1 MKWNK
6 IIAEKYRM
14 VDLVNLRT
22 FVTAATSGS
31 FSKAAARLSVS
42 PAMVGRRILA
52 LEADYGVKLIERTT
66 RSQRL
71 TETGQAFLAKA
82 MGILEEVEAL
92 SDIAH
97 PQAEDLVG
105 HIRIS
110 GSTTLG
116 VKRLTPALAR
126 FTNAH
131 PAVSVEL
138 ALLDRTVDLVAEG
151 YDLAIRIGNL
161 KPSSLIARRIGTYDF
176 ACCAS
181 PDYLRRMGAPGH
193 PDELGQHRC
202 VISLNLSPRDHW
214 RFWDDAGREVSAA
227 VKGNFG
233 VDNGEAMRAA
243 ALEGVGLAYAP
254 RVLIEEDLESGALV
268 DVLTGWK
275 TLALPIHA
283 VYPSRQ
289 FVPRR
294 LAGVIDWIALELRE
308 G

>member
-1 MKWNK
+1 
-6 IIAEKYRM
+6 M

-22 FVTAATSGS
+22 FVTAATAGS
-31 FSKAAARLSVS
+31 FSKAAARLNVS

-52 LEADYGVKLIERTT
+52 LEEDYGVKLIERTT

-71 TETGQAFLAKA
+71 TETGQEFLAKA
-82 MGILEEVEAL
+82 TRILEEVEAL
-92 SDIAH
+92 ADIAH

-131 PAVSVEL
+131 PAVSVEM
-138 ALLDRTVDLVAEG
+138 ALLDRNVDLVAEG
-151 YDLAIRIGNL
+151 YDLAFRIGNL

-181 PDYLRRMGAPGH
+181 PDYFRRMGTPTH
-193 PDELGQHRC
+193 PDELGNHRC
-202 VISLNLSPRDHW
+202 VISLNLSPRDLW
-214 RFWDDAGREVSAA
+214 RFWDAEGREVLAA
-227 VKGNFG
+227 VRGNFG

-254 RVLIEEDLESGALV
+254 RVLVEEDLESGALV
-268 DVLTGWK
+268 EVLTGWRK
-275 TLALPIHA
+275 LALPIHA

-294 LAGVIDWIALELRE
+294 LAGVIEWIARELRE

>member
-1 MKWNK
+1 
-6 IIAEKYRM
+6 M

-31 FSKAAARLSVS
+31 FSKAAARLNVS

-161 KPSSLIARRIGTYDF
+161 KPSSLIARRIGIYDF

-181 PDYLRRMGAPGH
+181 PDYLRRMGMPGH

-214 RFWDDAGREVSAA
+214 RFWDEAGREVSAA

-254 RVLIEEDLESGALV
+254 RVLVEEDLESGALV
-268 DVLTGWK
+268 ELLTGWK

-294 LAGVIDWIALELRE
+294 LAGVIDWIARELRE

>member
-1 MKWNK
+1 
-6 IIAEKYRM
+6 M

-22 FVTAATSGS
+22 FVAAANAGS
-31 FSKAAARLSVS
+31 FSKAAGRLNVS

-71 TETGQAFLAKA
+71 TETGQVFLSKA
-82 MGILEEVEAL
+82 LRILEEVEEL
-92 SDIAH
+92 DDIAH
-97 PQAEDLVG
+97 PRAEDLVG
-105 HIRIS
+105 HMRIS

-116 VKRLTPALAR
+116 VKLLTPALAR

-131 PAVSVEL
+131 PGVSIEMT
-138 ALLDRTVDLVAEG
+138 LLDRNVDLVAEG
-151 YDLAIRIGNL
+151 FDLAVRIGSL
-161 KPSSLIARRIGTYDF
+161 KPSSLIARRLGTYDF
-176 ACCAS
+176 ACCGS
-181 PDYLRRMGAPGH
+181 PDYLARAGVPRH
-193 PDELGQHRC
+193 PDELTGHRC

-214 RFWDDAGREVSAA
+214 SFWDRDGGQLSAA

-254 RVLIEEDLESGALV
+254 RILVQEDLREGRLV
-268 DVLTGWK
+268 EVLGDWK
-275 TLALPIHA
+275 RLSLPIHA

-294 LAGVIDWIALELRE
+294 LAGLVEWLARELRE
-308 G
+308 S

>member
-1 MKWNK
+1 
-6 IIAEKYRM
+6 M

-22 FVTAATSGS
+22 FVTAATAGS
-31 FSKAAARLSVS
+31 FSKAAARLNVS

-52 LEADYGVKLIERTT
+52 LEEDYGVKLIERTT

-71 TETGQAFLAKA
+71 TETGQEFLAKA
-82 MGILEEVEAL
+82 TRILEEVEAL
-92 SDIAH
+92 ADIAH
-97 PQAEDLVG
+97 PQAEELVG

-131 PAVSVEL
+131 PAVSVEMT
-138 ALLDRTVDLVAEG
+138 LLDRNVDLVAEG
-151 YDLAIRIGNL
+151 YDLAFRIGHL

-181 PDYLRRMGAPGH
+181 PDYFARMGMPMH
-193 PDELGQHRC
+193 PDELGNHRC
-202 VISLNLSPRDHW
+202 VISLNLSPRDLW
-214 RFWDDAGREVSAA
+214 RFWDAEGREVLAA
-227 VKGNFG
+227 VRGNFG

-254 RVLIEEDLESGALV
+254 RVLVEDDLTSGALV
-268 DVLTGWK
+268 EVFSDWRK
-275 TLALPIHA
+275 LALPINA

-294 LAGVIDWIALELRE
+294 LAGVIDWIARELRE

>member
-1 MKWNK
+1 
-6 IIAEKYRM
+6 M

-31 FSKAAARLSVS
+31 FSKAAGRLNVS

-71 TETGQAFLAKA
+71 TETGQMFLAKA
-82 MGILEEVEAL
+82 MRIIEEVEEL
-92 SDIAH
+92 DDIAH

-116 VKRLTPALAR
+116 VKLLTPALAR

-131 PAVSVEL
+131 SAVSVEMR
-138 ALLDRTVDLVAEG
+138 LLDRNVDLVAEG
-151 YDLAIRIGNL
+151 YDLAFRIGNL

-181 PDYLRRMGAPGH
+181 PDYLRREGTPGH
-193 PDELGQHRC
+193 PDELGNHRC
-202 VISLNLSPRDHW
+202 VISLNL
-214 RFWDDAGREVSAA
+214 AA
-227 VKGNFG
+227 
-233 VDNGEAMRAA
+233 RP
-243 ALEGVGLAYAP
+243 LEFLG
-254 RVLIEEDLESGALV
+254 
-268 DVLTGWK
+268 
-275 TLALPIHA
+275 
-283 VYPSRQ
+283 
-289 FVPRR
+289 F
-294 LAGVIDWIALELRE
+294 
-308 G
+308 

>member
-1 MKWNK
+1 
-6 IIAEKYRM
+6 M

-31 FSKAAARLSVS
+31 FSKAAGRLNVS

-71 TETGQAFLAKA
+71 TETGQMFLAKA
-82 MGILEEVEAL
+82 AKILEEVEEL
-92 SDIAH
+92 DDIAH

-131 PAVSVEL
+131 PAVSVEMT
-138 ALLDRTVDLVAEG
+138 LLDRNVDLVAEG
-151 YDLAIRIGNL
+151 FDLAVRIGNL

-176 ACCAS
+176 ACCGS
-181 PDYLRRMGAPGH
+181 PDYLASAGAPGH
-193 PDELGQHRC
+193 PEELENHRC

-214 RFWDDAGREVSAA
+214 SFWDAAGREVSAA

-254 RVLIEEDLESGALV
+254 RVLVEEDLASGKLV
-268 DVLTGWK
+268 EVLTGWRK
-275 TLALPIHA
+275 LALPIHA

-289 FVPRR
+289 FLPRR
-294 LAGVIDWIALELRE
+294 LVGVVDWLARELRE

>member
-1 MKWNK
+1 
-6 IIAEKYRM
+6 M

-31 FSKAAARLSVS
+31 FSKAAGRLNVS

-82 MGILEEVEAL
+82 LKILEEVEQL
-92 SDIAH
+92 DDIAH

-116 VKRLTPALAR
+116 VKLLTPALAR

-131 PAVSVEL
+131 PAVSVEMT
-138 ALLDRTVDLVAEG
+138 LLDRNVDLVAEG
-151 YDLAIRIGNL
+151 FDLAFRIGNL

-181 PDYLRRMGAPGH
+181 PDYLRRAGTPGH
-193 PDELGQHRC
+193 PDELGRHRC

-214 RFWDDAGREVSAA
+214 SFWDAGGREVSAA

-254 RVLIEEDLESGALV
+254 RVLVEGDLASGRLV
-268 DVLTGWK
+268 EVLTGWK
-275 TLALPIHA
+275 KLALPIHA

-294 LAGVIDWIALELRE
+294 LAGVIEWVARELRE
-308 G
+308 LQ